1 MISSLTIDNF
11 KCFSSSTKFDL
22 SALNLFTGYNG
33 RGKSSVFQV
42 LLLLAQSL
50 HRNGNVE
57 KLEVNGDFVGL
68 LFRKGPNDGHYGSA
82 SGQVGLYENTCL
94 LVY

>member
-1 MISSLTIDNF
+1 MLFVNMWFYPDMLFVNMWFYENNGIDI
-11 KCFSSSTKFDL
+11 
-22 SALNLFTGYNG
+22 
-33 RGKSSVFQV
+33 
-42 LLLLAQSL
+42 
-50 HRNGNVE
+50 
-57 KLEVNGDFVGL
+57 NGDFVGL